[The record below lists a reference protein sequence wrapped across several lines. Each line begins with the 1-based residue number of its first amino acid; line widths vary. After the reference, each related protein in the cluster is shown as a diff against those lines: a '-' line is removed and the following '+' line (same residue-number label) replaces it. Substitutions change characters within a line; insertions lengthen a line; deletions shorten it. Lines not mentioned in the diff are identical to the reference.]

1 MRGNAGVSPVFGR
14 LALPGALDM
23 LTAMLTAPTR
33 CLPRVLMLLLA
44 SLLLGVV
51 GIADPAAAEPGEDG
65 GQNLTVRQALDKA
78 NAEYN
83 DAKGRLDK
91 SVADQAAI
99 GEQLTATQAR
109 AGELEASA
117 GTVANAAYRGQ
128 RVSLTNVILAS
139 EDPET
144 VMRGMTTVQYM
155 LTRDDKALR
164 ELAETRRKLEQQ
176 KTDIAAAVANQQA
189 QLKIMET
196 NKKAAEDAL
205 KKAGGGGA
213 TTGAPSGG
221 KVTTNPVGRNGD
233 GSYAKQG
240 CTENDP
246 TTTGCISPRMLNA
259 YNEARK
265 AGYTHYTS
273 CYRSGGGGDHP
284 LGKACDF
291 SANKSTFVNAR
302 ATGDDLAYGNKLAAW
317 CVANAKNL
325 GVKYVIWYKRIWQPS
340 SGWKSYGGD
349 GTPAG
354 DHYNHV
360 HLSMQ

>member
-1 MRGNAGVSPVFGR
+1 
-14 LALPGALDM
+14 
-23 LTAMLTAPTR
+23 MLTAPRRILTFLVTT
-33 CLPRVLMLLLA
+33 CML
-44 SLLLGVV
+44 VIV
-51 GIADPAAAEPGEDG
+51 FADPAAAEPGEDG
-65 GQNLTVRQALDKA
+65 GSNLTVRQALDKA
-78 NAEYN
+78 LGEYN

-91 SVADQAAI
+91 STADQAAI
-99 GEQLTATQAR
+99 EAELGKTQAR
-109 AGELEASA
+109 LAELEVSA
-117 GTVANAAYRGQ
+117 GSVASAAYRGR
-128 RVSLTNVILAS
+128 RVSLFNVLVGSDNPDQLLHDMSTI
-139 EDPET
+139 E
-144 VMRGMTTVQYM
+144 YM
-155 LTRDDKALR
+155 ISRDDKALH
-164 ELAETRRKLEQQ
+164 ELAETRKKLEQQ
-176 KTDIAAAVANQQA
+176 KADIAAAVANQQA
-189 QLKIMET
+189 QLKVMEA

-213 TTGAPSGG
+213 TTGAPTGG
-221 KVTTNPVGRNGD
+221 TVTTKPVARNSD
-233 GSYAKQG
+233 GSYPKET
-240 CTENDP
+240 CSLKDP
-246 TTTGCISPRMLNA
+246 TTGNCISPRMLNA
-259 YNEARK
+259 YNEARL
-265 AGYTHYTS
+265 AGFTHYTS

-302 ATGDDLAYGNKLAAW
+302 ATGDDLAYGNRLAAW

>member
-1 MRGNAGVSPVFGR
+1 
-14 LALPGALDM
+14 
-23 LTAMLTAPTR
+23 MLTAPTR
-33 CLPRVLMLLLA
+33 HVPRVLMLLLA
-44 SLLLGVV
+44 SLLLGV
-51 GIADPAAAEPGEDG
+51 AAFPDPAAAEPGEDG

-78 NAEYN
+78 LGEYN

-91 SVADQAAI
+91 STADQAAI
-99 GEQLTATQAR
+99 EAELGTTQTRLT
-109 AGELEASA
+109 ELEAAA
-117 GTVANAAYRGQ
+117 GTVAAAAYRGR
-128 RVSLTNVILAS
+128 RVSLFNVVVGSDNPNELLHDMSTI
-139 EDPET
+139 E
-144 VMRGMTTVQYM
+144 YM
-155 LTRDDKALR
+155 VSRDDQALR

-176 KTDIAAAVANQQA
+176 KADIAAAVANQQA
-189 QLKIMET
+189 QLKIMEA
-196 NKKAAEDAL
+196 NKKTAEDAL

-221 KVTTNPVGRNGD
+221 KVTTNPVGRNSD

-240 CTENDP
+240 CSEKDP
-246 TTTGCISPRMLNA
+246 TTGNCISPRMLNA
-259 YNEARK
+259 YNEARR

-291 SANKSTFVNAR
+291 SANAKTFVNAR
-302 ATGDDLAYGNKLAAW
+302 ATGADQQYGDALAAW

>member
-1 MRGNAGVSPVFGR
+1 
-14 LALPGALDM
+14 
-23 LTAMLTAPTR
+23 
-33 CLPRVLMLLLA
+33 MLLLA

-51 GIADPAAAEPGEDG
+51 GVADPAGAEPGEDG

-99 GEQLTATQAR
+99 AEQLTVTQAR
-109 AGELEASA
+109 VGELEASA
-117 GTVANAAYRGQ
+117 GTVAAAAYRGQ
-128 RVSLTNVILAS
+128 RISLTNVVLAS
-139 EDPET
+139 DDAET
-144 VMRGMTTVQYM
+144 VIRGMTTVQYM
-155 LTRDDKALR
+155 LARDDKQLR
-164 ELAETRRKLEQQ
+164 ELAANRLKLEQQ
-176 KTDIAAAVANQQA
+176 RTDIAAAVANQQA

-213 TTGAPSGG
+213 VTGTPSGG

-240 CTENDP
+240 CSQDDP
-246 TTTGCISPRMLNA
+246 TTSGCISPRMLNA

-284 LGKACDF
+284 AGKACDF
-291 SANKSTFVNAR
+291 SSNAKTFVNAR
-302 ATGDDLAYGNKLAAW
+302 ASGADKVYGDNLAAW

>member
-1 MRGNAGVSPVFGR
+1 MTRRMPFALTLLATVLLLVVGVVSP
-14 LALPGALDM
+14 
-23 LTAMLTAPTR
+23 
-33 CLPRVLMLLLA
+33 A
-44 SLLLGVV
+44 S
-51 GIADPAAAEPGEDG
+51 AEPGEDG

-78 NAEYN
+78 LAEYN

-99 GEQLTATQAR
+99 GEQLAKTQAR
-109 AGELEASA
+109 LVELEASA
-117 GTVANAAYRGQ
+117 GVVANAAYRGR
-128 RVSLTNVILAS
+128 RVSLANVVIGS
-139 EDPET
+139 SDPET
-144 VMRGMTTVQYM
+144 MLHNMVTVEYV
-155 LTRDDKALR
+155 LSRDDRALR
-164 ELAETRRKLEQQ
+164 ELSETRRQLEQQ
-176 KTDIAAAVANQQA
+176 RRDIDAAVANQQA
-189 QLKIMET
+189 QLKIMEA

-205 KKAGGGGA
+205 RKAGGGGA
-213 TTGAPSGG
+213 TSGAPSGG
-221 KVTTNPVGRNGD
+221 KVTTGSVGRNAD
-233 GSYAKQG
+233 GSYPKEG
-240 CTENDP
+240 CTLDDP
-246 TTTGCISPRMLNA
+246 TTSGCISPRMLNA
-259 YNEARK
+259 YNAARQ

-273 CYRSGGGGDHP
+273 CFRSGGGGDHP

-291 SANKSTFVNAR
+291 SANAKTFVNAR
-302 ATGDDLAYGNKLAAW
+302 ATGADKTYGDNLAAW

>member
-1 MRGNAGVSPVFGR
+1 
-14 LALPGALDM
+14 M
-23 LTAMLTAPTR
+23 LTASTRRLPWVLT
-33 CLPRVLMLLLA
+33 LLLA

-51 GIADPAAAEPGEDG
+51 GIADPATAEPGEDG

-99 GEQLTATQAR
+99 GEQLTATQTR
-109 AGELEASA
+109 VGELEASA

-128 RVSLTNVILAS
+128 RVSLTSVFLAS

-144 VMRGMTTVQYM
+144 VMHGLTTVQYM

-176 KTDIAAAVANQQA
+176 KADIAAAVANQQA

-221 KVTTNPVGRNGD
+221 KVTTSAGGRNAD
-233 GSYAKQG
+233 GSFTKEG
-240 CTENDP
+240 CSQNDP
-246 TTTGCISPRMLNA
+246 TTSGCISPRMLAA
-259 YNEARK
+259 YNAARA

-273 CYRSGGGGDHP
+273 CFRSGGGGDHP
-284 LGKACDF
+284 AGKACDF
-291 SANKSTFVNAR
+291 SANAKTFVNAR
-302 ATGDDLAYGNKLAAW
+302 ATGADQQYGDALAAW

>member
-1 MRGNAGVSPVFGR
+1 M
-14 LALPGALDM
+14 LATM
-23 LTAMLTAPTR
+23 L
-33 CLPRVLMLLLA
+33 CLLRFLRVLMLLLTT
-44 SLLLGVV
+44 LLLGVV
-51 GIADPAAAEPGEDG
+51 GLADPAAAEPGEDG

-91 SVADQAAI
+91 SAADEAEVT
-99 GEQLTATQAR
+99 GQLAATQAR
-109 AGELEASA
+109 AAELEASA
-117 GTVANAAYRGQ
+117 GAVAGAAYRGR
-128 RVSLTNVILAS
+128 RVSLTNVILAGD
-139 EDPET
+139 DPEAT
-144 VMRGMTTVQYM
+144 IHGMTTVQYM
-155 LTRDDKALR
+155 LVRDDKALR
-164 ELAETRRKLEQQ
+164 ETAETRKRLEQQ
-176 KTDIAAAVANQQA
+176 KADLAAAIANQQA
-189 QLKIMET
+189 QLKVMET

-213 TTGAPSGG
+213 VTGAPGGG
-221 KVTTNPVGRNGD
+221 KVTTNPVGRNSD

-246 TTTGCISPRMLNA
+246 TTSGCISPRMLNA

-284 LGKACDF
+284 AGKACDF
-291 SANKSTFVNAR
+291 SANAKTFVNAA
-302 ATGDDLAYGNKLAAW
+302 ATGADKTYGDALAAW
-317 CVANAKNL
+317 CIANAKNL

>member
-1 MRGNAGVSPVFGR
+1 MLTLPTGR
-14 LALPGALDM
+14 L
-23 LTAMLTAPTR
+23 
-33 CLPRVLMLLLA
+33 PRFLMLLLA
-44 SLLLGVV
+44 TVIVGVV
-51 GIADPAAAEPGEDG
+51 WVADPASAEPGEDG

-91 SVADQAAI
+91 SVADEAAVN
-99 GEQLTATQAR
+99 GQLAATQTQV
-109 AGELEASA
+109 GELEASA
-117 GTVANAAYRGQ
+117 GLVANAAYRG
-128 RVSLTNVILAS
+128 RRISLTSVVLAG
-139 EDPET
+139 DTPEAT
-144 VMRGMTTVQYM
+144 IHGMTTVQYM
-155 LTRDDKALR
+155 LYRDDKSLR
-164 ELAETRRKLEQQ
+164 DLAETRKRLEQQ
-176 KTDIAAAVANQQA
+176 KAELAAAIANQQA

-213 TTGAPSGG
+213 TTGAPGGG

-233 GSYAKQG
+233 GSYASQG
-240 CTENDP
+240 CTQDDP

-273 CYRSGGGGDHP
+273 CFRSGGGGDHP
-284 LGKACDF
+284 AGKACDF
-291 SANKSTFVNAR
+291 SANAKTFVNAR
-302 ATGDDLAYGNKLAAW
+302 ATGADQQYGDALAAW

>member
-1 MRGNAGVSPVFGR
+1 
-14 LALPGALDM
+14 
-23 LTAMLTAPTR
+23 MLTAPRRILTFLVTT
-33 CLPRVLMLLLA
+33 CMLVIA
-44 SLLLGVV
+44 F
-51 GIADPAAAEPGEDG
+51 ADPAAAEPGEDG
-65 GQNLTVRQALDKA
+65 GSNLTVRQALDKA
-78 NAEYN
+78 MGEYN

-91 SVADQAAI
+91 STADQAAI
-99 GEQLTATQAR
+99 EADLGKTQAR
-109 AGELEASA
+109 LAELEVSA
-117 GTVANAAYRGQ
+117 GSVASAAYRGR
-128 RVSLTNVILAS
+128 RVSLFNVMAGS
-139 EDPET
+139 DDPDQLLHDMSTIE
-144 VMRGMTTVQYM
+144 YM
-155 LTRDDKALR
+155 VSRDDKALHD
-164 ELAETRRKLEQQ
+164 LVETRKKLEQQ
-176 KTDIAAAVANQQA
+176 KADIAAAIANQQA
-189 QLKIMET
+189 QLKIMEA

-213 TTGAPSGG
+213 TTGAPTGG
-221 KVTTNPVGRNGD
+221 TVTTKPVARNSD
-233 GSYAKQG
+233 GSYPKET
-240 CTENDP
+240 CSLKDP
-246 TTTGCISPRMLNA
+246 TTGNCISPRMLNA
-259 YNEARK
+259 YNEARL
-265 AGYTHYTS
+265 AGFTHYTS

-302 ATGDDLAYGNKLAAW
+302 ATGDDLAYGNRLAAW

>member
-1 MRGNAGVSPVFGR
+1 
-14 LALPGALDM
+14 
-23 LTAMLTAPTR
+23 MLTAPRRILTF
-33 CLPRVLMLLLA
+33 LATTLML
-44 SLLLGVV
+44 VV
-51 GIADPAAAEPGEDG
+51 AFADPASAEPGEDG
-65 GQNLTVRQALDKA
+65 GSNLTVRQALDKA
-78 NAEYN
+78 LGEYN

-91 SVADQAAI
+91 SVADQTAI
-99 GEQLTATQAR
+99 EAELGTTQAR
-109 AGELEASA
+109 LAELEVSA
-117 GTVANAAYRGQ
+117 GSVAAAAYRGR
-128 RVSLTNVILAS
+128 RVSLVNVMIGSNNPNELLHDMS
-139 EDPET
+139 TIE
-144 VMRGMTTVQYM
+144 YM
-155 LTRDDKALR
+155 VSRDDRALR
-164 ELAETRRKLEQQ
+164 ELAETRKKLEQQ
-176 KTDIAAAVANQQA
+176 KADIAAAVANQQA
-189 QLKIMET
+189 QLKIMEA
-196 NKKAAEDAL
+196 NKKTAEDAL

-213 TTGAPSGG
+213 TTGAPTGG
-221 KVTTNPVGRNGD
+221 VVTTKPVARNSD
-233 GSYAKQG
+233 GSYPSETCIKG
-240 CTENDP
+240 NDP
-246 TTTGCISPRMLNA
+246 TTGNCMSARMRNA
-259 YNEARK
+259 YNEARL
-265 AGYTHYTS
+265 AGFTHYTS

>member
-1 MRGNAGVSPVFGR
+1 
-14 LALPGALDM
+14 
-23 LTAMLTAPTR
+23 MLTAPRRILTFLVTT
-33 CLPRVLMLLLA
+33 CML
-44 SLLLGVV
+44 VIV
-51 GIADPAAAEPGEDG
+51 FADPAAAEPGEDG
-65 GQNLTVRQALDKA
+65 GSNLTVRQALDKA
-78 NAEYN
+78 LGEYN

-91 SVADQAAI
+91 STADQAAI
-99 GEQLTATQAR
+99 EAELGKTQAR
-109 AGELEASA
+109 LGELEVSA
-117 GTVANAAYRGQ
+117 GSVASAAYRGR
-128 RVSLTNVILAS
+128 RVSLFNVLVGSDNPDQLLHDMSTI
-139 EDPET
+139 E
-144 VMRGMTTVQYM
+144 YM
-155 LTRDDKALR
+155 ISRDDKALH
-164 ELAETRRKLEQQ
+164 ELAETRKKLEQQ
-176 KTDIAAAVANQQA
+176 KADIAAAVANQQA
-189 QLKIMET
+189 QLKVMEA

-213 TTGAPSGG
+213 TTGAPTGG
-221 KVTTNPVGRNGD
+221 TVTTKPVARNSD
-233 GSYAKQG
+233 GSYPKET
-240 CTENDP
+240 CSLKDP
-246 TTTGCISPRMLNA
+246 TTGNCISPRMLNA
-259 YNEARK
+259 YNEARL
-265 AGYTHYTS
+265 AGFTHYTS

-302 ATGDDLAYGNKLAAW
+302 ATGDDLAYGNRLAAW